1 MFRKAQMPKAWHL
14 LLALACTAPPLSA
27 QAPPQATGIG
37 GGDAGQMI
45 TPTPVSGQG
54 YSMDFASEAPRTNY
68 LSGGLSFSTAYN
80 DNIGSSSTNPV
91 SDVSY
96 SIAPTLSLQQSRSR
110 LSWDLSYS
118 PGFTF
123 YQKNSQLNQ
132 ANHNAIV
139 IFQYRLSPHVTL
151 SLNDTF
157 RKTSDPFSQV
167 IQNPNGTIGG
177 VLNTPPTVIA
187 PIADQ
192 ISNDGDVTLTYQFA
206 ANSSV
211 GASGIFTFLK
221 YPNLQQTPGL
231 FNSNSRGGQ
240 GFYTSRISGRHYVG
254 ANYVYQDLRTSP
266 QGSETQTHSLLLFYT
281 FYLNSTTSFSAW
293 GGPEHSDIAI
303 VGSGTLRQWS
313 PAAGASFG
321 WRGQHTSL
329 AGSVGHSISA
339 GAGLSSAAHS
349 DAASLSLRRQLTAH
363 LTAVSEWQLL
373 ARIRHWTR

>member
-27 QAPPQATGIG
+27 QAPPQATGMG

-54 YSMDFASEAPRTNY
+54 YSMDFASETPRTNY

-281 FYLNSTTSFSAW
+281 FYLNSTTSVLCVGRPGAFRYRHRGKRNPSPMVAR
-293 GGPEHSDIAI
+293 GGGEF
-303 VGSGTLRQWS
+303 W
-313 PAAGASFG
+313 
-321 WRGQHTSL
+321 L
-329 AGSVGHSISA
+329 AG
-339 GAGLSSAAHS
+339 
-349 DAASLSLRRQLTAH
+349 TAH
-363 LTAVSEWQLL
+363 QSCRERGT
-373 ARIRHWTR
+373 